1 MDRVTLNSYIAQ
13 TYATVAEYP
22 WMKYPRYAVYRHQSN
37 QKWFAVVMELP
48 RAKLGVPND
57 GTIDVLNIKC
67 DHQLVGSLL
76 GQSGFFPAYHMS
88 KTNWITVALD
98 GTVEADT
105 IKWLLDISFMLTDK
119 KSKTNKR

>member
-48 RAKLGVPND
+48 RTKLGVPND
-57 GTIDVLNIKC
+57 GTIDVLNIKF

>member
-1 MDRVTLNSYIAQ
+1 MDRAALNSYIAQ
-13 TYATVAEYP
+13 TYAVAAEYP

-37 QKWFAVVMELP
+37 RKWFAVVMELP
-48 RAKLGVPND
+48 RAKLGLPDD

-98 GTVEADT
+98 GSVEADT
-105 IKWLLDISFMLTDK
+105 VKWLLDISFMLTDK